1 MNKPFLSRPAF
12 RAFIPRLACSLAL
25 MLLVAMPAR
34 AALVRPTDLLKDPSR
49 EDWAALSQYDGTLT
63 REQFQSRLSSVFDP
77 FGGLS
82 PFLKVTDGDVTIYS
96 SPNHQTRLARITF
109 ASSPSAVHAVRGGF
123 RPPQS
128 FARKSF
134 APLSG
139 LRIVIEPADIG
150 GSWGPMEDR
159 SSYYKGY
166 GLIQEGDLNLTV
178 SRLLRARLK
187 KLGADVFVTRDAA
200 EPVSGL
206 RLSDVLPVA
215 PAVLAQR
222 PYILPVAFH
231 SRARNVSQRSPA
243 YQKIA
248 AEVLLT
254 KNLEARARAQK
265 ARLALQ
271 PDLTV
276 VLQFDATPASCH
288 ARLADTNRNIFFVE
302 GAYTAKELSC
312 DARQRLKL
320 LTKLLQNVTPA
331 ETMAATAV
339 ARQFQRSTGYPPVLY
354 GNSPTTRAIA
364 STPYVV
370 ARNLALS
377 REHDG
382 PVIVTEPYFMN
393 QPVTLSRLLAGD
405 YNGSR
410 LVAGKLRP
418 SIYREYADT
427 VVNGLLAAYGKG
439 QRVN

>member
-1 MNKPFLSRPAF
+1 MKTSRPPLSRYASF
-12 RAFIPRLACSLAL
+12 LAL
-25 MLLVAMPAR
+25 MFLAAASAT
-34 AALVRPTDLLKDPSR
+34 AALVRPGDLLKDPSR

-63 REQFQSRLSSVFDP
+63 REQFQSRLAGVFDP

-82 PFLKVTDGDVTIYS
+82 PFLKVTDSAVTIYS

-109 ASSPSAVHAVRGGF
+109 AASPSAVRPMRGGF

-128 FARKSF
+128 FARRSL

-187 KLGADVFVTRDAA
+187 HLGADVFVTRDNT

-206 RLSDVLPVA
+206 RLPDVLPVT
-215 PAVLAQR
+215 PAVLSQR
-222 PYILPVAFH
+222 PHILPVAFH
-231 SRARNVSQRSPA
+231 SRARTVNQHSPA

-265 ARLALQ
+265 ARLAMQ
-271 PDLTV
+271 PDLTI
-276 VLQFDATPASCH
+276 VLQFDATPASCR

-302 GAYTAKELSC
+302 GAYTAKELSN

-320 LTKLLQNVTPA
+320 LTKLLQNVTPT
-331 ETMAATAV
+331 ETQTATAI

-354 GNSPTTRAIA
+354 GNSATTRAIA
-364 STPYVV
+364 GTQYVV

-382 PVIVTEPYFMN
+382 PVVVTEPYFMN

-427 VVNGLLAAYGKG
+427 VVNGLLASYGKG